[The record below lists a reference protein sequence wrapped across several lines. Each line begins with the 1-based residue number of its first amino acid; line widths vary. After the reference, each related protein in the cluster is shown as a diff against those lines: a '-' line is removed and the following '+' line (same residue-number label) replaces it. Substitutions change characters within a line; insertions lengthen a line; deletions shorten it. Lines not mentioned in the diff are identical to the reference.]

1 MSVLPHLR
9 SGWWKI
15 KVVEQ
20 GGDKSRRY
28 NEYAGC
34 RQIPEK
40 RDRVIRF
47 GALNGQGHILAEL
60 EKVWVFFTQAQSF
73 PNQVELEWPCSGV
86 CSNSPRTLYPV
97 RCLIRECSQTF
108 SDGAYSRRSAGCRD
122 RPS

>member
-1 MSVLPHLR
+1 M
-9 SGWWKI
+9 WKI

-28 NEYAGC
+28 NEYAGAAKF
-34 RQIPEK
+34 PEK

-73 PNQVELEWPCSGV
+73 PNQVELELAVLGSLQQFRRGR
-86 CSNSPRTLYPV
+86 S
-97 RCLIRECSQTF
+97 IRF
-108 SDGAYSRRSAGCRD
+108 AA
-122 RPS
+122 